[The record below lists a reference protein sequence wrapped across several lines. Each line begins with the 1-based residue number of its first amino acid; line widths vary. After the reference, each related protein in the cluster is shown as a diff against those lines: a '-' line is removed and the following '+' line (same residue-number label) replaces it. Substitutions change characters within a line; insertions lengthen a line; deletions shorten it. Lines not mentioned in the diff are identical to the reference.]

1 MSSNTTGGLR
11 DVLRNGAFV
20 RLWTIQAVTQ
30 ILQNMV
36 NFALLLRVRD
46 VVEIHNLP
54 NANTAISLVILA
66 FSLPAVLFGPLAGVI
81 ADRANKRILMAILN
95 IARAVAVLLFLAIQ
109 PGWHVQTILVA
120 YYVVTF
126 VFGIAGQFFAPVLG
140 ATIPL
145 VARREQLMSA
155 NALFNLTNTAAQLI
169 GFAAAGPLVARI
181 LGVDRLFAVAVVA
194 YLLAAALVFTLPR
207 TPRRVFADEEV
218 TVPPMQRLWSDMKE
232 GLVYIL
238 QDPALMKSIGY
249 LTLASTSFL
258 TIATLGP
265 DFVTSVIGLAKEDIG
280 LVVAPAGAG
289 ILIGVLTVPRVV
301 RRIGRRWLISIAM
314 MLAGVMM
321 AAMATTRSVMDW
333 IVPGDSEVE
342 TVAALVGVFAAILG
356 ICNAYILVP
365 SQTMLQER
373 SHEAIRARVYATF
386 FTISNG
392 VAFIPIF
399 FAAAAADLFGVVNVL
414 LVMAAVVGGLG
425 LFQILHARQSRIAKW
440 QRTRARHR
448 LGPEAL
454 PKPRAKR

>member
-1 MSSNTTGGLR
+1 MR

-20 RLWTIQAVTQ
+20 RLWIIQATTQ
-30 ILQNMV
+30 LLQNMV

-54 NANTAISLVILA
+54 NANTAMSLVILA
-66 FSLPAVLFGPLAGVI
+66 FSLPAVLFGPVAGVI

-95 IARAVAVLLFLAIQ
+95 VARAGAVVLFLAIQ

-126 VFGIAGQFFAPVLG
+126 LFGIAGQFFAPVLG

-145 VARREQLMSA
+145 VARREQLLSA

-169 GFAAAGPLVARI
+169 GFAAAGPIVARI
-181 LGVDRLFAVAVVA
+181 LGVDRLFALAVVA
-194 YLLAAALVFTLPR
+194 YVAAAALVFTLPR
-207 TPRRVFADEEV
+207 TAKPDHGPVDSEIS
-218 TVPPMQRLWSDMKE
+218 PMHRLWSDMKE

-238 QDPALMKSIGY
+238 QDPALMKAIGY

-265 DFVTSVIGLAKEDIG
+265 DFVTSVIGLTKEDIG
-280 LVVAPAGAG
+280 LVVAPPGAG

-301 RRIGRRWLISIAM
+301 RRVGRRWLISISM
-314 MLAGVMM
+314 MLAGLMM
-321 AAMATTRSVMDW
+321 AAMALSRRVLDW
-333 IVPGDSEVE
+333 IIVPGQADTWLV
-342 TVAALVGVFAAILG
+342 VAFIGGFAALLG

-386 FTISNG
+386 FTISNS
-392 VAFIPIF
+392 VAFVPIF

-414 LVMAAVVGGLG
+414 LVMAATVGGLG
-425 LFQILHARQSRIAKW
+425 LAQILHARQSARAKW
-440 QRTRARHR
+440 MRIRTRHR

-454 PKPRAKR
+454 PKPKSRKISAQ